1 MFAVIKSFYFKCN
14 LCYMLLR
21 CTTYDKCNV
30 IFTEMLDMR
39 VLQRTN
45 VAAYKC
51 CSVQMLQ
58 RTNVAAYKC
67 CSVQMLQRTNVIYVD
82 V

>member
-1 MFAVIKSFYFKCN
+1 MYTVIIFFNFKCH
-14 LCYMLLR
+14 LLLR
-21 CTTYDKCNV
+21 CTNYDKCNV

-45 VAAYKC
+45 V
-51 CSVQMLQ
+51 
-58 RTNVAAYKC
+58 
-67 CSVQMLQRTNVIYVD
+67 IYVD